1 MLLVFAEVTSSERE
15 VSYATL
21 VLTEEDDDEDEDDE
35 DGSFY
40 LVGY

>member
-1 MLLVFAEVTSSERE
+1 MLLVFAEVTSPECE

-21 VLTEEDDDEDEDDE
+21 VLTEEDDDDEDDE

-40 LVGY
+40 MVGY